1 MSRNRSRSALCSHGS
16 DRTNCVT
23 RSSLNRFLHR
33 NSTCLAHRPPGMPA
47 ESMQEQ
53 CSKWRPIHEL
63 SVALTTS
70 SHTSGSTD
78 PSIARPLARA
88 EAQTLAGP
96 AHKAQSEY
104 GRRGR
109 RSAR

>member
-70 SHTSGSTD
+70 SQTSGSTD

-88 EAQTLAGP
+88 EAQTPAGP
-96 AHKAQSEY
+96 AHNSESLAE
-104 GRRGR
+104 
-109 RSAR
+109 SAR